1 KAKNDDDGR
10 DTFVDHIL
18 IVKLRQNQELRLKA
32 YARKGFGKEHAKWI
46 PTCGVSFEYDPDN
59 ALRHTVY
66 PIPEEWPH
74 SEYTELSDDRAEAT
88 FEPAKVPNKFYFNV
102 ESVGS
107 LKPETILLSSLNVL
121 KQKLSNLQTLLKHE
135 TFEAL

>member
-1 KAKNDDDGR
+1 MS
-10 DTFVDHIL
+10 FICVDIL

-32 YARKGFGKEHAKWI
+32 HARKGFGKEHAKWI

-74 SEYTELSDDRAEAT
+74 SEHTELAEYEYEAS
-88 FEPAKVPNKFYFNV
+88 FEPNK
-102 ESVGS
+102 
-107 LKPETILLSSLNVL
+107 
-121 KQKLSNLQTLLKHE
+121 
-135 TFEAL
+135 